1 MKLAKAPLAMLVLTS
16 TTLVASNGADLSV
29 GLPPTH
35 QSTGVYSV
43 QAGDIYDG
51 KDKIRLR
58 GVNWFG
64 LEGQDLKLH
73 GLWTGRTLES
83 FVDQVQSVGFNALRI
98 PLAPETLKPD
108 APGSDGF
115 ATPLAQ
121 LRRLLAY
128 TRSKGMYVLLDMHS
142 CSKNNSSNNKP
153 GPGIG
158 SCLAYS
164 EDQWINDLKVLA
176 QLSLENPGV
185 VGIDLF
191 NEPYGLTW
199 QRWKSLAEHAAS
211 AIANVNPNVLI
222 FVEGIGNESSPG
234 SFGAFWGENLFD
246 AVNQPLEIPALRL
259 VYSPHVYGP
268 SVMPQP
274 YFADAAF
281 PANMPRIWD
290 EHFGFLRKAS
300 APLAIG
306 EFGGRYV
313 EQDKVWQDAFVAY
326 MIDRRIDH
334 FFYWSLN
341 PNSADTGGLLL
352 DDWVTLDQSKLSLL
366 QQIFKAP

>member
-1 MKLAKAPLAMLVLTS
+1 MKLAIAPLAILAFAS
-16 TTLVASNGADLSV
+16 TTLFAGTGTDLNV
-29 GLPPTH
+29 GLPPT
-35 QSTGVYSV
+35 QSVGVYSV
-43 QAGDIYDG
+43 QGGDIYDG
-51 KDKIRLR
+51 HGKIRLR

-64 LEGQDLKLH
+64 LESQDMKLH
-73 GLWTGRTLES
+73 GLWTGRSLES
-83 FVDQVQSVGFNALRI
+83 FVDQVQSLGFNAFRI
-98 PLAPETLKPD
+98 PLAPETLNPD
-108 APGSDGF
+108 APGSDGYSS
-115 ATPLAQ
+115 PLAE

-142 CSKNNSSNNKP
+142 CSKNNSSTNKP

-158 SCLAYS
+158 SCSAYS

-199 QRWKSLAEHAAS
+199 QRWKALAEHAAS

-222 FVEGIGNESSPG
+222 FVEGVANESAHGGFDS
-234 SFGAFWGENLFD
+234 FWGENLFD
-246 AVNQPLEIPALRL
+246 AINQPLDIPASRL

-268 SVMPQP
+268 SVMAQA

-281 PANMPRIWD
+281 PGNMPRIWD
-290 EHFGFLRKAS
+290 EHFGHLRKGN

-306 EFGGRYV
+306 EFGGRYAL
-313 EQDKVWQDAFVAY
+313 QDRVWQEAFVDY
-326 MIDRRIDH
+326 LIERRIDH

-352 DDWVTLDQSKLSLL
+352 DDWVTIDQSKLSLL
-366 QQIFKAP
+366 QRLFKTL